1 MWHAWIERRGA
12 YKVLVGKPE
21 EKRPLGRPR
30 HRREDNIKIDL
41 QRVGLG
47 DMDWFDVAQD
57 RDSWRADVNLVM
69 NLRVT

>member
-57 RDSWRADVNLVM
+57 RDSWRADVNLVL